1 MSSPRTPHSDAPDR
15 TSDGSDP
22 LARRAGRL
30 TARTGLVLAG
40 LLLISLN
47 LRPAAVSVGPVLAEV
62 RDALALAPWAASLLT
77 TLPVLAF
84 AVVGGLAPWLA
95 RTLGLH
101 RVLLLSLVAVV
112 VGLGGRAVTDS
123 GALFLVLT
131 FLAVSG
137 MACANVLTPS
147 LVKLHFPTR
156 VGTATALY
164 TTSMAIGLTLAFTA
178 TVPVADVL
186 GSWRWGLG
194 VWAVLAAVAVVP
206 WLGLVAHDRR
216 PEGAAVTITFGQV
229 ARTPLGWALAAYF
242 GVQSA
247 IAYSMFGWFAQLWRD
262 NGYSA
267 AQAGGLVG
275 VIAAVGIPLS
285 LVLPGAIARVRDQR
299 VLMVAVMA
307 CYPVAFVGLLLLPE
321 RLGVLWAVLLG
332 AGGTTFPIILVMIG
346 LRARTHQGTAA
357 LSGFTQSVGYLIA
370 APGPFVLGLL
380 HSASHGWT
388 VPLWFLLGL
397 LVPLFALGMYVG
409 RPAYLEDQLARR

>member
-1 MSSPRTPHSDAPDR
+1 M
-15 TSDGSDP
+15 
-22 LARRAGRL
+22 
-30 TARTGLVLAG
+30 TARTALVLVG
-40 LLLISLN
+40 LLLLSVN

-62 RDALALAPWAASLLT
+62 RDTLGLSPALASLLT

-84 AVVGGLAPWLA
+84 ALVGGLAPWLA

-101 RVLLLSLVAVV
+101 RVLLLSLVSVV
-112 VGLGGRAVTDS
+112 VGLSSRAVTDS
-123 GALFLVLT
+123 GVLFLAWT
-131 FLAVSG
+131 FVAVSG

-164 TTSMAIGLTLAFTA
+164 TTSMAIGLTLAFTT
-178 TVPVADVL
+178 TVPMAEAF

-194 VWAVLAAVAVVP
+194 AWAGLALVAVVP

-216 PEGAAVTITFGQV
+216 PTSRATTITFGQV
-229 ARTPLGWALAAYF
+229 ARTPLGWALAGYF
-242 GVQSA
+242 GTQSA
-247 IAYSMFGWFAQLWRD
+247 IAYGMFGWFAQLWRD

-267 AQAGGLVG
+267 TEAGVLVG

-285 LVLPGAIARVRDQR
+285 LVFPALVARVRDQR

-307 CYPVAFVGLLLLPE
+307 CYPVAFVALLVVP
-321 RLGVLWAVLLG
+321 GHWGMLWAAL
-332 AGGTTFPIILVMIG
+332 AGVGGMTFPIILVMIG
-346 LRARTHQGTAA
+346 LRARTPEGTTA

-380 HSASHGWT
+380 HGTSGGWT

-397 LVPLFALGMYVG
+397 LVPLFALGLYVG
-409 RPAYLEDQLARR
+409 RPAYLEDQVRR

>member
-1 MSSPRTPHSDAPDR
+1 MSSPRSTRLAPI
-15 TSDGSDP
+15 DP
-22 LARRAGRL
+22 QTQRAGRR

-40 LLLISLN
+40 LLLLSLN
-47 LRPAAVSVGPVLAEV
+47 LRPAAVSVGPVLEEV
-62 RDALALAPWAASLLT
+62 RGALGLAPWAVSLLT

-95 RTLGLH
+95 RALGLH

-112 VGLGGRAVTDS
+112 VGLGARAVTGS
-123 GALFLVLT
+123 GPLFLATT

-137 MACANVLTPS
+137 MACANVLAPS

-164 TTSMAIGLTLAFTA
+164 TTAMALGLTLAFTT
-178 TVPVADVL
+178 TVPVADAL
-186 GSWRWGLG
+186 GGWRWGLG
-194 VWAVLAAVAVVP
+194 VWAILAALAVLP

-216 PEGAAVTITFGQV
+216 PAGSTGGATITFDQV
-229 ARTPLGWALAAYF
+229 ARTRLGWALAAYF

-262 NGYSA
+262 HGYSA

-285 LVLPGAIARVRDQR
+285 LVLPAAMARVRDQR
-299 VLMVAVMA
+299 LLMTAVMG
-307 CYPVAFVGLLLLPE
+307 CYPVAFVGLLLAPD
-321 RLGVLWAVLLG
+321 RWGVLWAVLLG

-346 LRARTHQGTAA
+346 LRSRTHQGTAA
-357 LSGFTQSVGYLIA
+357 LSGFTQSIGYLIA

-380 HSASHGWT
+380 HSASGGWS

-409 RPAYLEDQLARR
+409 RPAHLEDQVAALSP